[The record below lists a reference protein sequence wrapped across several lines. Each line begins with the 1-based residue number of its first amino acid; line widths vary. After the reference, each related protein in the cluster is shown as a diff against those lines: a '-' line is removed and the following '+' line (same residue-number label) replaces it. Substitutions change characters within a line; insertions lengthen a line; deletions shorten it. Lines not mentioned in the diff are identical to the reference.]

1 MAEREIRRI
10 QFDRKGVLKMKV
22 PSYILGAV
30 LVAALAVAPTAV
42 AHVTLQPEEAPAGG
56 FTRLDLRVPNE
67 RDNADTTKV
76 DVQFPPGFLSVST
89 EPVPGWDAK
98 VTMRK
103 LDKPVEQFGEQVT
116 EEVGRITFSGGAIR
130 PGEFQDF
137 GLSVGVPDKPNS
149 TVTFK
154 AIQTY
159 SNGEV
164 ARWIG
169 PPDSEEPAPQVKLT
183 AAEPEG
189 GGAAQPAAAQPADGD
204 DDGGSDTLSII
215 ALIVG
220 IAGLA
225 AGLAALFLRRGARVG
240 AA

>member
-1 MAEREIRRI
+1 
-10 QFDRKGVLKMKV
+10 MKV
-22 PSYILGAV
+22 PSYIVGAA

-42 AHVTLQPEEAPAGG
+42 AHVTLQPEETVAGD
-56 FTRLDLRVPNE
+56 FTRLDIRVPNE
-67 RDNADTTKV
+67 RDNASTTKV
-76 DVQFPPGFLSVST
+76 EVRMPPGFLFVST
-89 EPVPGWDAK
+89 QPVQGWDAK

-103 LDKPVEQFGEQVT
+103 LDKPVEQFGEQIS
-116 EEVGRITFSGGAIR
+116 EEVDRVTFTGDGETGVIR

-137 GLSVGVPDKPNS
+137 GLSVGVPDKAGS
-149 TVTFK
+149 TLTFPSL
-154 AIQTY
+154 QTY

-164 ARWIG
+164 VRWIG
-169 PPDSEEPAPQVKLT
+169 PADSEEPAPQVKLT

-189 GGAAQPAAAQPADGD
+189 GGAAQPAAAQPAADGD

-240 AA
+240 AT

>member
-1 MAEREIRRI
+1 LPHVKLR
-10 QFDRKGVLKMKV
+10 
-22 PSYILGAV
+22 SYIVG
-30 LVAALAVAPTAV
+30 AALAGALALAPPAG

-56 FTRLDLRVPNE
+56 FTRLDVRVPNE
-67 RDNADTTKV
+67 RDSADTTKV
-76 DVQFPPGFLSVST
+76 VVQFPPGFLSVST
-89 EPVPGWDAK
+89 EPVPGWESEIG
-98 VTMRK
+98 MRK

-116 EEVGRITFSGGAIR
+116 EEVGRITFTGGAIG

-137 GLSVGVPDKPNS
+137 GLSLGVPDKPGS

-154 AIQTY
+154 ALQTY

-164 ARWIG
+164 VRWIG
-169 PPDSEEPAPQVKLT
+169 PPDSESPAPQVKLT
-183 AAEPEG
+183 AAEVE
-189 GGAAQPAAAQPADGD
+189 GGAAQPAAQQPAADGGD
-204 DDGGSDTLSII
+204 DDGGSDTLAII

-240 AA
+240 ST

>member
-1 MAEREIRRI
+1 VKIR
-10 QFDRKGVLKMKV
+10 
-22 PSYILGAV
+22 SYILGAA
-30 LVAALAVAPTAV
+30 LVAVLALAPTAV

-56 FTRLDLRVPNE
+56 FTRLDVRVPNE
-67 RDNADTTKV
+67 RDSGDTTKV

-89 EPVPGWDAK
+89 EPVPGWNIK
-98 VTMRK
+98 ITKRK

-116 EEVGRITFSGGAIR
+116 EEVGRVTFTGGSIR

-137 GLSVGVPDKPNS
+137 GLSVGVPDKPGS
-149 TVTFK
+149 TLSFP
-154 AIQTY
+154 ALQTY

-164 ARWIG
+164 VRWIG

-183 AAEPEG
+183 AAEAEAG
-189 GGAAQPAAAQPADGD
+189 GGGAQPAAPAAQEGD
-204 DDGGSDTLSII
+204 DEGGSDTLAII

-225 AGLAALFLRRGARVG
+225 AGLAALFLRRGAKVG

>member
-1 MAEREIRRI
+1 VK
-10 QFDRKGVLKMKV
+10 FH
-22 PSYILGAV
+22 SYILGAA
-30 LVAALAVAPTAV
+30 LVAVLALAPTAF

-56 FTRLDLRVPNE
+56 FTRLDVRVPNE

-89 EPVPGWDAK
+89 EPVQGWDAK
-98 VTMRK
+98 VTMRQ

-116 EEVGRITFSGGAIR
+116 EEVGRITFTGGTIG
-130 PGEFQDF
+130 PGQFQDF
-137 GLSVGVPDKPNS
+137 GLSLAVPDKPG
-149 TVTFK
+149 TAVAFK

-164 ARWIG
+164 VRWIG

-183 AAEPEG
+183 AAEAE
-189 GGAAQPAAAQPADGD
+189 GGAAAEPAAAQPAADGD
-204 DDGGSDTLSII
+204 DDGGSDTLAII

-225 AGLAALFLRRGARVG
+225 AGLAALFLRRGTRVG
-240 AA
+240 AT

>member
-1 MAEREIRRI
+1 MKIPR
-10 QFDRKGVLKMKV
+10 FVLAAALLATLTLA
-22 PSYILGAV
+22 P
-30 LVAALAVAPTAV
+30 VAA

-56 FTRLDLRVPNE
+56 FTRLDVRVPNE

-76 DVQFPPGFLSVST
+76 VVQFPPGFLSVST
-89 EPVPGWDAK
+89 EPVPGWDSEIG
-98 VTMRK
+98 MRK

-116 EEVGRITFSGGAIR
+116 EEVGRITYTGGAIR

-137 GLSVGVPDKPNS
+137 GLSLGVPDKPGS
-149 TVTFK
+149 TATFK
-154 AIQTY
+154 AVQTY

-164 ARWIG
+164 VRWIG

-183 AAEPEG
+183 AAAAEAGG
-189 GGAAQPAAAQPADGD
+189 GGAQPAGQPAAEEGD
-204 DDGGSDTLSII
+204 DDGGSDTLAII

-225 AGLAALFLRRGARVG
+225 AGLAALFLRRGAKVG

>member
-1 MAEREIRRI
+1 VKIR
-10 QFDRKGVLKMKV
+10 
-22 PSYILGAV
+22 SYILGAA
-30 LVAALAVAPTAV
+30 LVAVLALAPTAV
-42 AHVTLQPEEAPAGG
+42 AHVTLQPEETVAGD
-56 FTRLDLRVPNE
+56 FTRLDIRVPNE
-67 RDNADTTKV
+67 RDNASTTKV
-76 DVQFPPGFLSVST
+76 EVRMPPGFIFVST
-89 EPVPGWDAK
+89 QPVPGWDAK

-103 LDKPVEQFGEQVT
+103 LDKPVEQFGEQIT
-116 EEVGRITFSGGAIR
+116 EEVDRVTLTGDGETGVIR

-137 GLSVGVPDKPNS
+137 GLSVGVPDKAGS
-149 TVTFK
+149 TLTFPSL
-154 AIQTY
+154 QTY
-159 SNGEV
+159 SSGEV
-164 ARWIG
+164 VRWIG

-189 GGAAQPAAAQPADGD
+189 GGAAQPAAAQPAADGD

-240 AA
+240 AT

>member
-1 MAEREIRRI
+1 VK
-10 QFDRKGVLKMKV
+10 FH
-22 PSYILGAV
+22 SYILGAA
-30 LVAALAVAPTAV
+30 LVAVLALAPTAF

-56 FTRLDLRVPNE
+56 FTRLDVRVPNE

-89 EPVPGWDAK
+89 EPVQGWDAK
-98 VTMRK
+98 VTMRQ

-116 EEVGRITFSGGAIR
+116 EEVGRITFTGGTIG
-130 PGEFQDF
+130 PGQFQDF
-137 GLSVGVPDKPNS
+137 GLSLAVPDKPG
-149 TVTFK
+149 TAVAFK

-164 ARWIG
+164 VRWIG

-183 AAEPEG
+183 AAEAEA
-189 GGAAQPAAAQPADGD
+189 GGAAAEPAAGQPAADGGD
-204 DDGGSDTLSII
+204 DDGGSDTLAII

-240 AA
+240 AT

>member
-1 MAEREIRRI
+1 VKIR
-10 QFDRKGVLKMKV
+10 
-22 PSYILGAV
+22 SYILGAA
-30 LVAALAVAPTAV
+30 LVAVLALAPTAF

-56 FTRLDLRVPNE
+56 FTRLDVRVPNE

-76 DVQFPPGFLSVST
+76 DVQFPPGFLSVSY
-89 EPVPGWDAK
+89 EPVPGWDIK
-98 VTMRK
+98 ITKRK

-116 EEVGRITFSGGAIR
+116 EEVGRITFTGGTIG
-130 PGEFQDF
+130 PGQFQDF
-137 GLSVGVPDKPNS
+137 GLSLAVPDKPG
-149 TVTFK
+149 TAVTFK

-164 ARWIG
+164 VRWIG

-183 AAEPEG
+183 AAEAEAG
-189 GGAAQPAAAQPADGD
+189 GGGAQPAAPPAAEEGD
-204 DDGGSDTLSII
+204 DDGGSDTLAII

-225 AGLAALFLRRGARVG
+225 AGLAALFLRRGAKVG

>member
-1 MAEREIRRI
+1 VK
-10 QFDRKGVLKMKV
+10 FH
-22 PSYILGAV
+22 SYILGAA
-30 LVAALAVAPTAV
+30 LVAVLALAPTAF

-56 FTRLDLRVPNE
+56 FTRLDVRVPNE

-89 EPVPGWDAK
+89 EPVQGWDAK
-98 VTMRK
+98 VTMRQ

-116 EEVGRITFSGGAIR
+116 EEVGRITFTGGTIG
-130 PGEFQDF
+130 PGQFQDF
-137 GLSVGVPDKPNS
+137 GLSLAVPDKPG
-149 TVTFK
+149 TAVAFK

-164 ARWIG
+164 VRWIG

-183 AAEPEG
+183 AAEAE
-189 GGAAQPAAAQPADGD
+189 GGAAAEPAAAQPAADCD
-204 DDGGSDTLSII
+204 DDGGSDTLAII

-225 AGLAALFLRRGARVG
+225 AGLAALFLRRGTRVG
-240 AA
+240 AT

>member
-1 MAEREIRRI
+1 
-10 QFDRKGVLKMKV
+10 
-22 PSYILGAV
+22 
-30 LVAALAVAPTAV
+30 
-42 AHVTLQPEEAPAGG
+42 VTLQPEEAPAGG
-56 FTRLDLRVPNE
+56 FTRLDVRVPNE
-67 RDNADTTKV
+67 RDGATTTKV
-76 DVQFPPGFLSVST
+76 DVRFPPGFLFVSY

-103 LDKPVEQFGEQVT
+103 LDKPVEQFGEQIR
-116 EEVGRITFSGGAIR
+116 EEVGRITFTGDGETGVIR

-137 GLSVGVPDKPNS
+137 GLSVGVPDKAGS
-149 TVTFK
+149 TLSFP
-154 AIQTY
+154 ALQTY

-164 ARWIG
+164 VRWIG

-183 AAEPEG
+183 AAEAEAG
-189 GGAAQPAAAQPADGD
+189 GGGAQPAAPAAEEGD
-204 DDGGSDTLSII
+204 DDGGSDTLAII

-225 AGLAALFLRRGARVG
+225 AGLAALFLRRGAKVG